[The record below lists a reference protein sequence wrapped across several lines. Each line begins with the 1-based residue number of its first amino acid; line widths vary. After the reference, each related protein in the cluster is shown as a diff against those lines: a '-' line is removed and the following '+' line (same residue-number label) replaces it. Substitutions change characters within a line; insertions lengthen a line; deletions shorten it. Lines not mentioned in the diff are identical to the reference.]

1 MKSINTSKTKH
12 ALLYMIPVI
21 QVLDCKKKWSW
32 RHICWNADPS
42 WAWKQL
48 MKYEMHW
55 FRLKHNITLLFWL
68 RPQTSRHSSCEIL
81 KFNVSQQTLH
91 YWSQKLLLRC
101 PSSSIGFWW
110 CFSYYVYFN
119 EKLILDMM
127 LILSTGWDHIRWWQT
142 SSSSWNLPYYIKC

>member
-119 EKLILDMM
+119 EKVDPRHDADIINRMRSHKMVTNVLVKLKFAV
-127 LILSTGWDHIRWWQT
+127 LH
-142 SSSSWNLPYYIKC
+142 